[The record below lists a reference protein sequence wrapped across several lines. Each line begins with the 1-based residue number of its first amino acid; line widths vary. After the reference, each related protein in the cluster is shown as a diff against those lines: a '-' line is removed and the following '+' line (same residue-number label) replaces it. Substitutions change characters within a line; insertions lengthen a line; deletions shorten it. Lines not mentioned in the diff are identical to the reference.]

1 MQPGCKKT
9 NCQLIINYFCNCI
22 ELKSYSQE
30 TNSVYVDYYS
40 YNKYY
45 SFLQQLCFFLTIAV
59 VRKNQNCCKINF

>member
-45 SFLQQLCFFLTIAV
+45 SFLQQL
-59 VRKNQNCCKINF
+59 QG